1 MSFLNDFSIQ
11 LVKYCNWQTTL
22 LLNNEVL
29 VTKAHESPMYIQ
41 DKIQNKKRDNAF
53 AKHFMVEFGKK
64 THTKYLRA
72 CLKIQP
78 DLTIGIGLH
87 I

>member
-1 MSFLNDFSIQ
+1 MLEEGVGHVEMMVVAYKLPDGRILIGAGPVMSH
-11 LVKYCNWQTTL
+11 Y
-22 LLNNEVL
+22 
-29 VTKAHESPMYIQ
+29 
-41 DKIQNKKRDNAF
+41 
-53 AKHFMVEFGKK
+53 EF
-64 THTKYLRA
+64 RA

>member
-1 MSFLNDFSIQ
+1 MNTPTKEDQKKPVSFSQWFLKVIRHFEEKGVEFDRIKSGLVKIQ
-11 LVKYCNWQTTL
+11 LPGHP
-22 LLNNEVL
+22 
-29 VTKAHESPMYIQ
+29 AI
-41 DKIQNKKRDNAF
+41 
-53 AKHFMVEFGKK
+53 
-64 THTKYLRA
+64 LRA

>member
-1 MSFLNDFSIQ
+1 MQPCKN
-11 LVKYCNWQTTL
+11 LVKNGMRSEDAL
-22 LLNNEVL
+22 K
-29 VTKAHESPMYIQ
+29 KATEATGLDLS
-41 DKIQNKKRDNAF
+41 QNT
-53 AKHFMVEFGKK
+53 V
-64 THTKYLRA
+64 LRA

>member
-1 MSFLNDFSIQ
+1 MIFGDGDGSGKNNGTYFEISF
-11 LVKYCNWQTTL
+11 
-22 LLNNEVL
+22 
-29 VTKAHESPMYIQ
+29 
-41 DKIQNKKRDNAF
+41 
-53 AKHFMVEFGKK
+53 
-64 THTKYLRA
+64 RA